1 MIAARKGKCPHCGHD
16 HDAENQEFRRLLS
29 ETTAPRA
36 AETGE
41 DAELAR
47 FLVAGDLSIMFHD
60 GKGRSLSVE
69 EKVTIL
75 NALCASSRP
84 AIIEECARVAASAH
98 WYAHEPLPKCVH
110 AIQALAPGVQN
121 AAVDEMRV
129 QCPKCSKPVNYVYC
143 PYCGANQDAPA
154 PAEVAEGAGEAL
166 NDLIRLLEQRY
177 RDMGDTLAR
186 KAATALRA
194 APSLSREEWAVIS
207 SALSAYAMGSRAF
220 DALLAKVREAGK

>member
-1 MIAARKGKCPHCGHD
+1 
-16 HDAENQEFRRLLS
+16 
-29 ETTAPRA
+29 
-36 AETGE
+36 
-41 DAELAR
+41 
-47 FLVAGDLSIMFHD
+47 MFHD

-75 NALCASSRP
+75 NALCAASRP

-110 AIQALAPGVQN
+110 AIRALAPGGQN

-154 PAEVAEGAGEAL
+154 P
-166 NDLIRLLEQRY
+166 
-177 RDMGDTLAR
+177 
-186 KAATALRA
+186 
-194 APSLSREEWAVIS
+194 SLSREEWGMLDDILDKVNKGIS
-207 SALSAYAMGSRAF
+207 VHLVGDRWNV
-220 DALLAKVREAGK
+220 LRAKVREAGK